1 MLNVD
6 FIFPGAL
13 NHLAMVTQDMD
24 MTIRFWRDLLG
35 MRLVAGLGRPG
46 HWPEP
51 SKPTPQSGRKI
62 YHGEG
67 MTLVEHEQ

>member
-1 MLNVD
+1 MAACTGV
-6 FIFPGAL
+6 

-46 HWPEP
+46 HCPEP
-51 SKPTPQSGRKI
+51 SKPTPQSGWKI

-67 MTLVEHEQ
+67 MSLVEHEQ